1 MANESVLIIVF
12 KKERFEFLKKDLD
25 KIGAVY

>member
-12 KKERFEFLKKDLD
+12 KKESFEFLTKDLD